1 MPLNPQGTEKLKKQ
15 QQLVEDRESVNEFSE
30 YSRVQQTPLSGGKR
44 DGSCCVSDTVPEQE
58 NAPSAS

>member
-1 MPLNPQGTEKLKKQ
+1 
-15 QQLVEDRESVNEFSE
+15 
-30 YSRVQQTPLSGGKR
+30 VQQTPLSGGKR